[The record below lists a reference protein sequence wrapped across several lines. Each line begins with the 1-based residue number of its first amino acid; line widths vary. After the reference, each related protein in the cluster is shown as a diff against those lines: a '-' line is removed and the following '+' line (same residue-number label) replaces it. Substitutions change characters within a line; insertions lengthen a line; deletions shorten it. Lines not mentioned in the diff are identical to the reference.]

1 MPSAGAPFPVPGPGL
16 HARAVKWKKGRRLER
31 IHHRKYAS
39 TQFNSASTGSARFS
53 PIAAKGKI
61 IPTLYGGSSFE
72 CAAMETVFRDIPY
85 SSGFKTFDK
94 SKLQGKQASII
105 IPTRDLQLID
115 LANTALRKLGI
126 ARNQLIDSDAADYPK
141 TRPWAVALHEQFPL
155 ADGLVWVSR
164 QDDEAHAVVLFGDR
178 VKKPDLDEVDAPV
191 EITGDPT
198 VYGRLLDLALRI
210 GVNIV

>member
-16 HARAVKWKKGRRLER
+16 RTAAVKWKKGRRIER
-31 IHHRKYAS
+31 IHDEKYGS
-39 TQFNSASTGSARFS
+39 TQFNPTSAGNARFS

-61 IPTLYGGSSFE
+61 IPTLYGGSTFE

-85 SSGFKTFDK
+85 SPGFKAFDK
-94 SKLQGKQASII
+94 NKLQGKRASII
-105 IPTRDLQLID
+105 IPTRDLRLID

-126 ARNQLIDSDAADYPK
+126 TRNQLVDSDAADYPN

-164 QDDEAHAVVLFGDR
+164 QDDAAHAVVLFGGR
-178 VKKPDLDEVDAPV
+178 VKKPDLDEVDPPV
-191 EITGDPT
+191 EIAGDP
-198 VYGRLLDLALRI
+198 VIYARLLDLAQRI
-210 GVNIV
+210 GVNII